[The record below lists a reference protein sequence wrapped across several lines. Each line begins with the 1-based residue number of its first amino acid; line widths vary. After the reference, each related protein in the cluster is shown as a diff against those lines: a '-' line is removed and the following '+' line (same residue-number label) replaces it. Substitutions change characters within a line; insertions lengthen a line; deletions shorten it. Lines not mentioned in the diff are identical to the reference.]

1 MSRGAA
7 LEPVRWDE
15 AAYRARIREAQERG
29 QREAGRSLAEDLAGA
44 LADLSQPEA
53 DEILMSLPPHVWARL
68 LWAWSFWSREKQR
81 EPPGDWLI
89 WLVLTGRGFGKTR
102 AAAEWIRD
110 RVYSGAARVIGLI
123 GPTHGDIRK
132 FMLGGHL
139 SKEWRLDAKKQNASG
154 LLDVFPPHH
163 RPTFDVTKG
172 EVHFHTGAVAFVT
185 TAEEPEI
192 RGANFDTIWGDE
204 LCKWRYLEQLW
215 YNLEMTCRVPPAPKM
230 LLTTTPKNLPR
241 LKAIIADPDTHVTV
255 GHTRENAAHLA
266 AKVLAKWERNYSGT
280 RTGAQELG
288 GEILDDNE
296 GALWS
301 SPTIETNRI
310 YELPPL
316 ERITISVDPAVSTKR
331 QSDDTGIVTQG
342 LVAKTHRLAG
352 HIGVLAD
359 RTGRYTPEEWGD
371 IAIVEWERWSPVAP
385 TIFVCERNRQ
395 GDGAAA
401 NLRAAMYRRSVK
413 KGGDH
418 GKATAASAAI
428 RIEQVLAMGDKAS
441 RAEPVA
447 QLAARGFVHHVGAR
461 ENFRILE
468 AEMTGWDP
476 SVNPDSPNAVDAHV
490 HGTVALVPELASAEL
505 PQEPPDMK
513 GIADMNRRLTRPADE
528 RRNRKDLW

>member
-1 MSRGAA
+1 MSRAAA
-7 LEPVRWDE
+7 LEPVRWDD
-15 AAYRARIREAQERG
+15 AAYRAKVVEAKARSERET
-29 QREAGRSLAEDLAGA
+29 GRSLAEDLAEA
-44 LADLSQPEA
+44 LAELSQAEA
-53 DEILMSLPPHVWARL
+53 DEVLMALSPLVWARL
-68 LWAWSFWSREKQR
+68 LWAFEFWSRGKQR

-89 WLVLTGRGFGKTR
+89 WMLLTGRGFGKTR
-102 AAAEWIRD
+102 CAAEWIRS

-132 FMLGGHL
+132 FMIGGHL
-139 SKEWRLDAKKQNASG
+139 SKDGRLDAKRQNSSG

-163 RPTFDVTKG
+163 RPVFDVTKG

-230 LLTTTPKNLPR
+230 LLTSTPKNLPR
-241 LKAIIADPDTHVTV
+241 LKAIIADADTHLTV
-255 GHTRENAAHLA
+255 GRTRENAAHLA
-266 AKVLAKWERNYSGT
+266 AKVLAKWERNYGGT
-280 RTGAQELG
+280 RTGAQELE

-296 GALWS
+296 GALWD
-301 SPTIETNRI
+301 SPTIETNRL

-316 ERITISVDPAVSTKR
+316 EKITVSVDPAVSKNR
-331 QSDDTGIVTQG
+331 QSDDTGIVVQG
-342 LVAKTHRLAG
+342 LVAKSHRLAG
-352 HIGVLAD
+352 HVAVLAD

-371 IAIVEWERWSPVAP
+371 IAITEWERWSPLAT

-418 GKATAASAAI
+418 GKATAASSAI
-428 RIEQVLAMGDKAS
+428 RIVQVLAMGEKAE

-447 QLAARGFVHHVGAR
+447 LLAKRGFVHHVGPR

-468 AEMTGWDP
+468 AEETGWDP
-476 SVNPDSPNAVDAHV
+476 AVNPDSPNAVDAHV
-490 HGTVALVPELASAEL
+490 HGTVELVPELASSEL
-505 PQEPPDMK
+505 PPAAPDMK
-513 GIADMNRRLTRPADE
+513 WIAEMNARLKKPDE
-528 RRNRKDLW
+528 VRRNRRDLW